1 MKIIKTNKIIYNMK
15 IKNRKKKYGKLLYHF
30 LKQQG
35 IKQPNFGL
43 VMNFAKRRV
52 NHYPV
57 EIVNQNKF
65 PYHYTVREV
74 RDEWDPT
81 YSEWDLDK
89 EFFMG
94 VDITEVRIP

>member
-1 MKIIKTNKIIYNMK
+1 MK
-15 IKNRKKKYGKLLYHF
+15 IKDSKKKYGKLLYHF

-35 IKQPNFGL
+35 LKPNFGL
-43 VMNFAKRRV
+43 VMSFAKRRV

-57 EIVNQNKF
+57 EVNQDKF
-65 PYHYTVREV
+65 PYHYTEKEIK
-74 RDEWDPT
+74 DGFDPA

-94 VDITEVRIP
+94 VDITEVRIPDFS